1 MQFGFRFQILL
12 FTTSERFSTK
22 TLAYLAYNKAFMA
35 FKRSRLNPFQN
46 YRSITS
52 FSVDWPR
59 TIRLVY
65 ASVSIS
71 SVCAI
76 MLQVIVIQTRWNTKR
91 PTKEFSKQKY
101 RARHVTQTCPCMTTS
116 IIIKITRDQQVN
128 TFTLIGSQLV
138 VMVLRAQ
145 WPLGTIA
152 RSVNHAMSWSKIIIP
167 GWICHGEQSAC
178 HVVYYRRIWVPVYA
192 WLSYLSFK
200 ASESNYLPERFS
212 SWISVYTTCLVRKLL
227 NQSFKYMLR

>member
-1 MQFGFRFQILL
+1 MQFSFRFQILL
-12 FTTSERFSTK
+12 FYHKGMFSTK
-22 TLAYLAYNKAFMA
+22 TLAYLAYKAYKKYNKAFNAFMA
-35 FKRSRLNPFQN
+35 FKRSRLSQFQN

-76 MLQVIVIQTRWNTKR
+76 MLQVIVIRTRWNTKR
-91 PTKEFSKQKY
+91 PTKEFSKQKS
-101 RARHVTQTCPCMTTS
+101 RARHVTRTCPCMTTS
-116 IIIKITRDQQVN
+116 IIIKITRDQHVN

-152 RSVNHAMSWSKIIIP
+152 HFFHFVAEEKKQ
-167 GWICHGEQSAC
+167 GAF
-178 HVVYYRRIWVPVYA
+178 YD
-192 WLSYLSFK
+192 WLPQVS
-200 ASESNYLPERFS
+200 
-212 SWISVYTTCLVRKLL
+212 
-227 NQSFKYMLR
+227 Q

>member
-22 TLAYLAYNKAFMA
+22 TLAYLAYKAFMA

-76 MLQVIVIQTRWNTKR
+76 MLQVIVIRTRWNTKR
-91 PTKEFSKQKY
+91 PTKEFSKQKS
-101 RARHVTQTCPCMTTS
+101 RVRHVTRTCPCMTTS
-116 IIIKITRDQQVN
+116 IIIKITRDQHVN
-128 TFTLIGSQLV
+128 IFTLIGSQLV

-152 RSVNHAMSWSKIIIP
+152 RSVNHAMSWSKNNY
-167 GWICHGEQSAC
+167 S
-178 HVVYYRRIWVPVYA
+178 
-192 WLSYLSFK
+192 WLDLSRWTERL
-200 ASESNYLPERFS
+200 SRGLLSSNMGSSLCLAKLPE
-212 SWISVYTTCLVRKLL
+212 L
-227 NQSFKYMLR
+227 QSFRKQLFTGTFFILNFCLYHMLGKKIT

>member
-1 MQFGFRFQILL
+1 MKFGFRFQILL
-12 FTTSERFSTK
+12 FTTSVRFSTK
-22 TLAYLAYNKAFMA
+22 TLAYLAYKAFKAFMA

-91 PTKEFSKQKY
+91 PTKEFSKQKS
-101 RARHVTQTCPCMTTS
+101 RARHVTRTCPCMTTS
-116 IIIKITRDQQVN
+116 IIIKITRDQHVN

-138 VMVLRAQ
+138 VMVLRVQ

-152 RSVNHAMSWSKIIIP
+152 QFFHF
-167 GWICHGEQSAC
+167 
-178 HVVYYRRIWVPVYA
+178 VVEEKKKRRQKNKGVL
-192 WLSYLSFK
+192 WLGYH
-200 ASESNYLPERFS
+200 R
-212 SWISVYTTCLVRKLL
+212 
-227 NQSFKYMLR
+227 

>member
-12 FTTSERFSTK
+12 FSTSVRFLTK
-22 TLAYLAYNKAFMA
+22 TLAYLAYKAYKAYNAFMA
-35 FKRSRLNPFQN
+35 FKRLRLNPFQK

-76 MLQVIVIQTRWNTKR
+76 MLQVIVIRTRWNTKR
-91 PTKEFSKQKY
+91 PTKEFSKQKS
-101 RARHVTQTCPCMTTS
+101 RVRHVTRTCPCMTTS
-116 IIIKITRDQQVN
+116 IIIKITRDQHVN

-152 RSVNHAMSWSKIIIP
+152 QFVHFVVEEKKGDKKTKAFYDWAATARSCIIL
-167 GWICHGEQSAC
+167 
-178 HVVYYRRIWVPVYA
+178 YLLYRYC
-192 WLSYLSFK
+192 
-200 ASESNYLPERFS
+200 N
-212 SWISVYTTCLVRKLL
+212 
-227 NQSFKYMLR
+227 KYQDFFFY